1 MKKINLLFVIIIML
15 CVVLPIKAQMNI
27 GVVGGLNLARIN
39 VDPKPTGSEYSTQI
53 AFGFGGVFD
62 YSINEFFELRFE
74 PIYLLKGGKITVAGV
89 TAESKLSYLEIP
101 IMVKYSLVA
110 DHIKPYIMAGPT
122 IGYNLNSKIKASMGN
137 ISVEQD
143 NKDNT
148 KNVEFCFNIGAG
160 ISLPI
165 GGNSI
170 FFEARYSLGLIDIYE
185 ASQNDTNTNGIQLFV
200 GLTFPIRN

>member
-1 MKKINLLFVIIIML
+1 
-15 CVVLPIKAQMNI
+15 
-27 GVVGGLNLARIN
+27 
-39 VDPKPTGSEYSTQI
+39 
-53 AFGFGGVFD
+53 
-62 YSINEFFELRFE
+62 
-74 PIYLLKGGKITVAGV
+74 
-89 TAESKLSYLEIP
+89 
-101 IMVKYSLVA
+101 
-110 DHIKPYIMAGPT
+110 
-122 IGYNLNSKIKASMGN
+122 MGN